1 MTDQEIEAVLTAQ
14 AHIRARKRAMIHM
27 ALGEM
32 KSALDRGGVSIRP
45 DVWAGYCRQSLAVL
59 LQQDCAEDRKSRVA
73 TIAKVLA
80 ENPQYRR
87 SCARESS
94 GQRPGQTWLQP
105 SDTSGNTARR
115 RPGLLRYRLILRCTD
130 GREFPELE
138 VSGSR

>member
-1 MTDQEIEAVLTAQ
+1 MTEQEIEAVLTAQ

-73 TIAKVLA
+73 TIARVL
-80 ENPQYRR
+80 
-87 SCARESS
+87 
-94 GQRPGQTWLQP
+94 
-105 SDTSGNTARR
+105 
-115 RPGLLRYRLILRCTD
+115 GLLIH
-130 GREFPELE
+130 LE
-138 VSGSR
+138 IQLAVIPNFFDTV